1 MIRISPIK
9 VTHRLLNLSLGLK
22 VEEGGQEAEEGKIE
36 EEVEEV
42 VVRIGEGVEGLER
55 IGDMEVVKENV
66 VVVKGQML
74 VGNH

>member
-1 MIRISPIK
+1 MIRISPMK

-22 VEEGGQEAEEGKIE
+22 VEEGGQEVREGKIE

-42 VVRIGEGVEGLER
+42 LVRIAEGVEGLET
-55 IGDMEVVKENV
+55 IGGTEVVKGDV